1 MNVEKHLLRL
11 CLLVRNDWMS
21 IKNVVQ
27 GEYSV
32 SSLVEDQLT
41 TVLGSCIA
49 ACIYDIKAGIGG
61 MNHFL
66 LPGGSGGTEGNV
78 KYGAFLMEVLV
89 NELLKAGANRNM
101 MKARLY
107 GGGKMNAALGDVGA
121 RNIAFAR
128 KYLGNESIP
137 LEFEDVGGTLARRI
151 TMLPTIGKVDVRLI
165 QGEAETVNEEIKS
178 HHKSSSEIMFF

>member
-1 MNVEKHLLRL
+1 
-11 CLLVRNDWMS
+11 MS
-21 IKNVVQ
+21 IKSVVQ

-49 ACIYDIKAGIGG
+49 ACIYDVKAEIGG

-66 LPGGSGGTEGNV
+66 LPGGNGDSASNV
-78 KYGAFLMEVLV
+78 KYGAFLMELLV
-89 NELLKAGANRNM
+89 NELLKAGASKKS

-128 KYLGNESIP
+128 EYLGNEGIP

-165 QGEAETVNEEIKS
+165 QSEAETVTEEITSHRKS
-178 HHKSSSEIMFF
+178 PSEVMFF